1 MKLLNTYTLEIKK
14 SKFIG
19 YLYEVKS
26 KEEVK
31 SILEEL
37 KKEHKKARHIP
48 YAFILNSTA
57 GKSDDKE
64 PSGTA
69 GSPIYQVLD
78 RLQEKNRA
86 LFIVRYF
93 GGTKLGA
100 GGLLRAYAKS
110 AQEVV
115 NLKGKNQ
122 ENTC

>member
-14 SKFIG
+14 SKFMAFF
-19 YLYEVKS
+19 YEVTS

-31 SILEEL
+31 LILEDL

-48 YAFILNSTA
+48 YAFVLDSTA

-78 RLQEKNRA
+78 RQKEKNRA